1 MTAGDEYRASALRV
15 AFVIGE
21 VAGGGA
27 ERVVWAWAQELV
39 ACADA
44 VSVYTFDPAVTGS
57 VATRAVA
64 HRNFRWHNR
73 LTKPIELA
81 LRLRR
86 AMRADGV
93 DVVVGSTSYP
103 NLVVLLASR
112 LLPTSQRP
120 AIVVVEHNVASVLLA
135 QEGWAAHLQLVL
147 ARRCYGAA
155 DAAVGVSHAVVAD
168 LVGGLR
174 VAHEHAFFVPNPV
187 AARRQRHVRG
197 PEDGTLRIGFV
208 GRVTAQKLPL
218 RLVDCARALRRRG
231 VDATLIV
238 IGSGELDDR
247 LAAYAEA
254 HGIRARQVGWAAD
267 WTLHA
272 QEMDVLLLPSSVEG
286 FGNVLVE
293 AAAAGIPAVAPSTAL
308 GVADAILPGITGELA
323 ISGDADHLADAVL
336 EAARRPVDAAIID
349 GWLNHFSS
357 EASARILI
365 EVIRQAIRAR
375 PS

>member
-1 MTAGDEYRASALRV
+1 MTDRASALRV
-15 AFVIGE
+15 AFVIAE

-27 ERVVWAWAQELV
+27 ERVVWAWAEELV
-39 ACADA
+39 TCAEN
-44 VSVYTFDPAVTGS
+44 VSLYTFDPAVTGS
-57 VATRAVA
+57 VDTRGLAW
-64 HRNFRWHNR
+64 RNFRWRSR

-86 AMRADGV
+86 AIRADGIA
-93 DVVVGSTSYP
+93 VVVSSTSYP
-103 NLVVLLASR
+103 NLVVLLATR
-112 LLPTSQRP
+112 LLPASQRP
-120 AIVVVEHNVASVLLA
+120 AVVVVEHNVPSVMLA
-135 QEGWAAHLQLVL
+135 QQGRAARIQLVL
-147 ARRCYGAA
+147 ARRCYRAA
-155 DAAVGVSHAVVAD
+155 DAAIGVSHAVVAD

-174 VAHEHAFFVPNPV
+174 VAHEHAFFVPNPIV
-187 AARRQRHVRG
+187 TRRQPHAHV
-197 PEDGTLRIGFV
+197 PEGATLRIGFV

-238 IGSGELDDR
+238 VGSGELDGR

-254 HGIRARQVGWAAD
+254 HGVAARHVGWAAD
-267 WTLHA
+267 WTVHA
-272 QEMDVLLLPSSVEG
+272 PEMDVLLLPSSIEG

-336 EAARRPVDAAIID
+336 EAARRPVDPAIVD
-349 GWLNHFSS
+349 GWLNRFSS

-365 EVIRQAIRAR
+365 EVIRQAIATRA
-375 PS
+375 S

>member
-1 MTAGDEYRASALRV
+1 MSDRACALRV
-15 AFVIGE
+15 ALVIGE

-27 ERVVWAWAQELV
+27 ERAVWAWAQELV
-39 ACADA
+39 AWVDA

-57 VATRAVA
+57 VDTRSVA
-64 HRNFRWHNR
+64 HRNFRWRSR

-86 AMRADGV
+86 AMRSDGV
-93 DVVVGSTSYP
+93 GVVVSSTSYP

-120 AIVVVEHNVASVLLA
+120 AVIIVEHNVASVLLA
-135 QEGWAAHLQLVL
+135 QQGRAARMQLVL
-147 ARRCYGAA
+147 ARRCYRAA
-155 DAAVGVSHAVVAD
+155 DAAIGVSHAVVAD

-187 AARRQRHVRG
+187 AARRQRHVRV
-197 PEDGTLRIGFV
+197 PDDGTLRIGFV

-231 VDATLIV
+231 VDARLIV
-238 IGSGELDDR
+238 VGNGELDGR
-247 LAAYAEA
+247 LAAYAAA
-254 HGIRARQVGWAAD
+254 HGIAARHVGWTAD
-267 WTLHA
+267 WTVHA
-272 QEMDVLLLPSSVEG
+272 QEMNVLLLPSSVEG

-336 EAARRPVDAAIID
+336 EAARRPLDAAIID

-365 EVIRQAIRAR
+365 EVIRHTVRAR